1 MIKLAG
7 IQALKN
13 ALKIRTMACENDVSK
28 IIKVNG
34 AEMQRKAMRAAPVDT
49 GFLKRSITLDVNAL
63 QAKVTSEAEYAAYQE
78 YGTRF
83 QSGTPHIR
91 PAFYDQKPI
100 FLKDMEKLAE

>member
-83 QSGTPHIR
+83 QNGTPHIR

-100 FLKDMEKLAE
+100 FLKDMEKLAK